1 MYVVMHSTS
10 AYESGILVF
19 DYPSDVSIKIV
30 LPAWF
35 NPRFTSGSA
44 PYEMDKKAKVFASHV
59 DSFRVGP
66 SGLGEIVWLMS
77 TTSRSWL
84 FHGGPACL

>member
-1 MYVVMHSTS
+1 MYMIMHSTS
-10 AYESGILVF
+10 AYQSGILVF

-30 LPAWF
+30 LSVWF

-44 PYEMDKKAKVFASHV
+44 PYEMDKKAKVFAGHF

-66 SGLGEIVWLMS
+66 SGLGGIVSLMS

-84 FHGGPACL
+84 FHGGPAGL